1 DFPDGFV
8 LSFPTL
14 STDLAKLSERAR
26 GPASLCDALSK
37 LKAMRGRIALQKR
50 YAKGGTCCPQR
61 VGERIAAL
69 PPNICAFGNRRLPS
83 SSEKSIHKKARNSRV
98 ASRVP
103 DHFLTFLTLNPFAY
117 GVGRGNGVGL
127 GLGVGG
133 GRVADGV
140 GVTLGVTVVVAVAVA
155 VAVGVAVAV
164 AVAVGVGVNVAVAV
178 GVGLGLPQGSSHL
191 PAFTITLPQ
200 SPLCVEA
207 APT

>member
-83 SSEKSIHKKARNSRV
+83 SSEKSIHQKARNSRV
-98 ASRVP
+98 ASGVP
-103 DHFLTFLTLNPFAY
+103 ATFLPLFTLNPFAC
-117 GVGRGNGVGL
+117 GGGRGNGVGL

-140 GVTLGVTVVVAVAVA
+140 GEAGGV
-155 VAVGVAVAV
+155 V
-164 AVAVGVGVNVAVAV
+164 AVAVGVGV
-178 GVGLGLPQGSSHL
+178 GVIG
-191 PAFTITLPQ
+191 
-200 SPLCVEA
+200 V
-207 APT
+207 